1 MDCYRSKTRA
11 DDAEE
16 RAKDAENEVWKAR
29 AEAAR
34 QAGQLQQEAA
44 DERTIEG
51 ELQPNVEWQ
60 VRYFACR

>member
-1 MDCYRSKTRA
+1 MRA

-44 DERTIEG
+44 DERTNEG
-51 ELQPNVEWQ
+51 ELKPDVEWR
-60 VRYFACR
+60 VKYFAAR

>member
-1 MDCYRSKTRA
+1 MRA

-44 DERTIEG
+44 DERTNEG
-51 ELQPNVEWQ
+51 ELQPDVEW
-60 VRYFACR
+60 